1 MRDIMHDAVAEA
13 RELVS
18 GVVGDLRQE
27 NRLTDDEVLQRYEA
41 QHRGKPWAMVQFAQ
55 SQAAAGRDVLEEALR
70 YEQQMEE
77 LMRKRGGQ

>member
-41 QHRGKPWAMVQFAQ
+41 QHRGKPWAMVQSFPMVTW
-55 SQAAAGRDVLEEALR
+55 GPT
-70 YEQQMEE
+70 
-77 LMRKRGGQ
+77 